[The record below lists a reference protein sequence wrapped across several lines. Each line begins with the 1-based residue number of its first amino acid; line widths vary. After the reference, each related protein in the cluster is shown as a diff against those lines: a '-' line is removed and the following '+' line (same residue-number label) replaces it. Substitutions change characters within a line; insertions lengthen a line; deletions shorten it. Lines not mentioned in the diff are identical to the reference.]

1 MCVNNLP
8 FHSFASFYNEK
19 SAANKHTEI
28 VCAPF
33 INHQLY

>member
-1 MCVNNLP
+1 MGVNTLP
-8 FHSFASFYNEK
+8 VHSFASFYNKK
-19 SAANKHTEI
+19 SAGNKHTEI